1 MGPSSAEY
9 EQQIADVRGSMES
22 KIIELR
28 ERSRATLQRG
38 RRTLLVAAGI
48 GAGVGAAAVT
58 VFVIYRWNR
67 RPSLNERLERTL
79 PGGWWNYLRNA
90 REKVELGF
98 RRSLP
103 PMRIYVGD
111 QQLGEQPPASQ
122 WEKIA
127 IKAAQ
132 AAGTAAAAAVVT
144 RLVQQVQG
152 GRGRAA

>member
-22 KIIELR
+22 KIVELR
-28 ERSRATLQRG
+28 ERSRTTLRQG
-38 RRTLLVAAGI
+38 RRALLVAAGI
-48 GAGVGAAAVT
+48 GAGLGAAAIT
-58 VFVIYRWNR
+58 VFVVYRWNR

-90 REKVELGF
+90 RDKFELGF
-98 RRSLP
+98 RRTLP

-144 RLVQQVQG
+144 RVVQQIQS

>member
-144 RLVQQVQG
+144 RVVQQLQG